1 MARPNLGC
9 FTCFNSFEI
18 ILKEKRIL
26 MTFIHVISG
35 FLKNHFIK
43 SWPYWFHWK
52 KIFTVYPLIHWLPI
66 RCRQDMLSVKSPNT
80 SRYICGVLSQRY
92 SHTGIWSWFLS
103 VATYEKCVSIYFYYL
118 SRIMKL
124 VRIQY
129 MFAMLWKVSWWLL
142 RLCKNNSLITL
153 LKLPFIIIFLYFL
166 VIKSFLFE

>member
-80 SRYICGVLSQRY
+80 SRYMMWGAVSTLLTHRY
-92 SHTGIWSWFLS
+92 
-103 VATYEKCVSIYFYYL
+103 
-118 SRIMKL
+118 MKL
-124 VRIQY
+124 ISLSSH
-129 MFAMLWKVSWWLL
+129 LWEMCFYLL
-142 RLCKNNSLITL
+142 LL
-153 LKLPFIIIFLYFL
+153 LKSYYEASKDTIYVCNVVKGLL
-166 VIKSFLFE
+166 VTA